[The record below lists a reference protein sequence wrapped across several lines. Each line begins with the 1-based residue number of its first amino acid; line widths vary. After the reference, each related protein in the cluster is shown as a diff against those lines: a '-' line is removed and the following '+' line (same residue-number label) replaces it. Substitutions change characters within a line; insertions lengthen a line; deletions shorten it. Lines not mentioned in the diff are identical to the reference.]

1 MDTTKGAEAEADVL
15 VARAGDGLKA
25 VQVAQVACRS
35 SPMDQQSPVMA
46 LNLVHLSTPL
56 HLQGQRQHHHHVPLV
71 LGRAASPHRTPP
83 HVEETD
89 VLLFNIL

>member
-1 MDTTKGAEAEADVL
+1 VAVAAAVVL
-15 VARAGDGLKA
+15 VAAAATGFKV

-56 HLQGQRQHHHHVPLV
+56 HLLGQRQLPHHVPLV